1 MFRKAVAEKY
11 PLDVV
16 SYTVAIQGLF
26 RGGRTGDACILYN
39 QMKQVGVAP
48 NACTYNV
55 MLSGFC
61 RERDIEMVRQIL
73 QDMVDSGIE
82 LDCNAFYMIKNLL
95 LKSWYS
101 RSAFNQFIEMGNSA
115 LVSDKAIGAVLLKGL
130 ALGANVGANLV
141 DVLEVDTSGS
151 DDICDVAASVG

>member
-73 QDMVDSGIE
+73 
-82 LDCNAFYMIKNLL
+82 
-95 LKSWYS
+95 
-101 RSAFNQFIEMGNSA
+101 
-115 LVSDKAIGAVLLKGL
+115 
-130 ALGANVGANLV
+130 
-141 DVLEVDTSGS
+141 
-151 DDICDVAASVG
+151 